1 MLTREATFDTDM
13 KALWEAGAL
22 QRSKRKTPHPVRQC
36 GAGFGL
42 LMVIFRFKHSG
53 LPFRPQTRNQV
64 G

>member
-42 LMVIFRFKHSG
+42 LMVIFR
-53 LPFRPQTRNQV
+53 
-64 G
+64 